1 MKKLIVLCAL
11 VMSSFGYAQA
21 DTYNGTDEEGN
32 HCALKIENEKVI
44 IITSRYHAIASS
56 VEKNDRRIVYRSV
69 QLDPRLNVTV
79 RFTDRVEVELDSQKP
94 IQFIASRKA
103 QAKQNTWY
111 GFYMDTNS
119 YGGNQEVR
127 CLID

>member
-11 VMSSFGYAQA
+11 AVSSFGYAQA
-21 DTYNGTDEEGN
+21 NTYNGRDGEGN
-32 HCALKIENEKVI
+32 RCALKIENEKVVV
-44 IITSRYHAIASS
+44 ITSRYHVTAISK
-56 VEKNDRRIVYRSV
+56 EKDDDRIVYHSE
-69 QLDPRLNVTV
+69 QIDSRLNVTV
-79 RFTDRVEVELDSQKP
+79 RFTDRVEIELDGDKP
-94 IQFIASRKA
+94 IQYIATRKA